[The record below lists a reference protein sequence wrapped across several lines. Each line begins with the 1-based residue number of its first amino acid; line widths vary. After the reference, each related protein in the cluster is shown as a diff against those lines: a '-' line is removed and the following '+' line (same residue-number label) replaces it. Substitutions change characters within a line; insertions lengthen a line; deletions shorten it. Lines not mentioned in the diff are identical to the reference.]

1 MSLDVTTHYGGLV
14 LQSPV
19 IVGACPLT
27 AQERTR
33 LAMEAAGAGAV
44 VLPSLFEEQV
54 LLAHERDGSFL
65 SRSERLILEHAKRM
79 HLESFC
85 TDADVYLALVNRA
98 SGQMSI
104 PVIASLNGYTATNW
118 VDFAGELQGAGAD
131 AIELNLHHPP
141 ASTYSCPREIEDA
154 IVETVAKIQNSISIP
169 VFVNLQREYTS
180 PSHLACRLLSGA
192 QGMVLFGREPDVDI
206 CLDTLHL
213 KPCWGLTEPGSV
225 LHSLSAIMQV
235 HSHCPAMPLGIS
247 GGIAT
252 PADLIRSL
260 LAGGDAALVTS
271 AVYREGPDVIR
282 TLVDGLIVFMERH
295 HWRSIAELK
304 LNRPLEF
311 GSDEQR
317 MIYMKSLSSR
327 FAEEHIHVG
336 ERTMHGDRWGHPHS

>member
-14 LQSPV
+14 LQSPI

-27 AQERTR
+27 AQERPR

-54 LLAHERDGSFL
+54 LLAHAREGTFL

-79 HLESFC
+79 QMESFC

-141 ASTYSCPREIEDA
+141 AGTYNCPREIEDA
-154 IVETVAKIQNSISIP
+154 IVDTVAKINHSISIP

-180 PSHLACRLLSGA
+180 PSHLACRLLSGV
-192 QGMVLFGREPDVDI
+192 QGMVLFGREPDIDI
-206 CLDTLHL
+206 CLDSLKL
-213 KPCWGLTEPGSV
+213 KPCWGLSEPQSV
-225 LHSLSAIMQV
+225 RHSLAAIMQV
-235 HSHCPAMPLGIS
+235 HSHCPAMPLGVS
-247 GGIAT
+247 GGVHT
-252 PADLIRSL
+252 PEDLIRAL
-260 LAGGDAALVTS
+260 LAGGDAALLT
-271 AVYREGPDVIR
+271 AALYREGPDVIR
-282 TLVDGLIVFMERH
+282 TLIDGLIRFMERH

-304 LNRPLEF
+304 VNRPLEF
-311 GSDEQR
+311 DSDEQR
-317 MIYMKSLSSR
+317 SIYMQALTSR
-327 FAEEHIHVG
+327 FVEEHLHVG
-336 ERTMHGDRWGHPHS
+336 QRTMHGDRWGHPES